1 MKKVLILLF
10 SLGLWG
16 CSNAPLDPVGFLEWQ
31 KRQDQ
36 YHFLMQKFWLG
47 ISICYVLSFFITE
60 IRAFYKLIFKK
71 KNLCWEET
79 IHEMGVWILVLS
91 FCWLIF
97 FWLFNDYALLYVN
110 MLVNWSNS

>member
-1 MKKVLILLF
+1 MEKVLILLF

-16 CSNAPLDPVGFLEWQ
+16 CNNAPLDSVGFLEWQ

-36 YHFLMQKFWLG
+36 YHFLMHKFWLG
-47 ISICYVLSFFITE
+47 ISICYALSFFITE

-71 KNLCWEET
+71 KSLGWEET
-79 IHEMGVWILVLS
+79 IHELGSWILGLS

-97 FWLFNDYALLYVN
+97 FWLFNKYAVFYID
-110 MLVNWSNS
+110 MLVNWSDS